1 MAGSRTTPPLPTSSR
16 PASNC
21 GLTSATSF
29 APALASLSGDSSTFD
44 KVPIQGPAGVYGQQA
59 DTVVIKNLYQH
70 NYAATAAVFKL
81 PGLKM
86 SFSSEGCK

>member
-1 MAGSRTTPPLPTSSR
+1 MSVK
-16 PASNC
+16 N
-21 GLTSATSF
+21 
-29 APALASLSGDSSTFD
+29 LAIDSDEISGDAEFNNIEIGRDSSTFD

-86 SFSSEGCK
+86 SFSSQGCK

>member
-1 MAGSRTTPPLPTSSR
+1 MSVK
-16 PASNC
+16 N
-21 GLTSATSF
+21 
-29 APALASLSGDSSTFD
+29 LAIDSDEVSGDAEMTNIEIGRDSSTFD

-86 SFSSEGCK
+86 SFSGEGCK

>member
-1 MAGSRTTPPLPTSSR
+1 MSVK
-16 PASNC
+16 N
-21 GLTSATSF
+21 
-29 APALASLSGDSSTFD
+29 LAIDSDQITGDAEFNNIEIGRDASTFD